1 MPLLLL
7 LCGSCCKDK
16 DFPFKFQFSAEWVF
30 MLQILRFLLLFC
42 PKKQEKSEKGPLSGN
57 RKRCCHSAKMS
68 SQNCRKKSSEF
79 LNCLRWNRRF
89 FYLSSSRNLKSR
101 PKWSPVSEWKLQNGH
116 LPTNWCMYSTFHQV
130 APIAQNF
137 VFNLGK
143 TLFARMNIDMGFAC
157 SKLHKVC

>member
-42 PKKQEKSEKGPLSGN
+42 PKKQQKSEKSPLSGN

-68 SQNCRKKSSEF
+68 SQNCRKKVRNSWIVWDETVASFTF
-79 LNCLRWNRRF
+79 LHATSNQDQSGLLC
-89 FYLSSSRNLKSR
+89 
-101 PKWSPVSEWKLQNGH
+101 QNGNCKTDVSQQTGVCTE
-116 LPTNWCMYSTFHQV
+116 PSTRLHPLRQ
-130 APIAQNF
+130 
-137 VFNLGK
+137 
-143 TLFARMNIDMGFAC
+143 TLFLIWG
-157 SKLHKVC
+157 KLYLHEWT